1 MPSMPVDVSFNY
13 LAILAATVSTFL
25 LGGLWYSPVMFGR
38 AWMKEIGVN
47 PEALG
52 EKEKLG
58 LIMGV
63 SFVLELIMA
72 FNLAAF
78 IGAKGTLAF
87 GVFAGA
93 AAGFGW
99 VALAMGVTYLFERKS
114 LRLFFINAG
123 YHAVA
128 FTIMGAILGAWH

>member
-1 MPSMPVDVSFNY
+1 MPDHISFNY
-13 LAILAATVSTFL
+13 LSILVAAVSTFM
-25 LGGLWYSPVMFGR
+25 LGGLWYSPALFARPWMEEMGFTAEGLKAKGGVGR
-38 AWMKEIGVN
+38 
-47 PEALG
+47 
-52 EKEKLG
+52 
-58 LIMGV
+58 IMGV

-78 IGAKGTLAF
+78 LGDKATLAF

-99 VALAMGVTYLFERKS
+99 VALSFGVTYLFERKS

-123 YHAVA
+123 YHGLA
-128 FTIMGAILGAWH
+128 FTLMGGILGAWH